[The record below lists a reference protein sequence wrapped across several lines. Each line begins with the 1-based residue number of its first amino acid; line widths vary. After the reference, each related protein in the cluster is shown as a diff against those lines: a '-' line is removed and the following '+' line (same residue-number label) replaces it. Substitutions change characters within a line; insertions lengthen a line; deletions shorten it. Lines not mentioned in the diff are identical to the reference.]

1 MPSPFTIRDLFDG
14 ATGPVWADTMR
25 SLELPHILDA
35 DRSPEEPLSCHV
47 NAPCRASLTT
57 LSGLTRGII
66 SVTLCDTF
74 GSRCRIILFST
85 EGPNRWKV
93 LGHIDQDNDWG
104 VSVSS
109 EPPFVIVNGQNRAG
123 TGVWAN
129 FDDWYEITDRG
140 LRRVLRTLNRGH
152 DVDAKPAL
160 YFRGVFLHHKQVGQQ
175 EVIEY
180 LYRLKCEDYA
190 TNLYLF
196 DERRLVRF
204 VRAKGAAEFEMDEKN
219 SELTDAEID
228 KFYFY
233 DTDFT
238 PAEFITFARASL
250 LRLAR
255 SGNQPQ
261 KSWLRNYLARAPAS
275 PIKSELLRTLGAE
288 RTK

>member
-1 MPSPFTIRDLFDG
+1 MPSPFAVRYLFDG
-14 ATGPVWADTMR
+14 ATGPVWMDTMR
-25 SLELPHILDA
+25 SLGLPQAL
-35 DRSPEEPLSCHV
+35 HV
-47 NAPCRASLTT
+47 YDSDEAPFTCDENAPCWASLTT
-57 LSGLTRGII
+57 LGHLWRIFSVVVCDSTR
-66 SVTLCDTF
+66 TE
-74 GSRCRIILFST
+74 CRIILFST

-93 LGHIDQDNDWG
+93 LGHIDEVNDWG

-190 TNLYLF
+190 KDLYLF

-204 VRAKGAAEFEMDEKN
+204 VRAKGAAQFKMDEKN

-238 PAEFITFARASL
+238 PAEFMTFARTSL

-275 PIKSELLRTLGAE
+275 PIKSELLRALRAE
-288 RTK
+288 RKK